1 MEQIQSDLAEPDF
14 SIRKALFEQMKL
26 AALHV
31 YNIPEPAYLDE
42 LNKALE
48 KLLKGCIV
56 QFANQLP
63 PKSHNLDALARQTT
77 LKFPENWLE
86 DLAEI
91 TRHFW
96 RVRYPDFQKF
106 VYTSKETVE
115 PTYSKTQEV
124 FTWIKQQLLKI

>member
-1 MEQIQSDLAEPDF
+1 MYLGILQILKYLQKQEP
-14 SIRKALFEQMKL
+14 
-26 AALHV
+26 
-31 YNIPEPAYLDE
+31 
-42 LNKALE
+42 
-48 KLLKGCIV
+48 C
-56 QFANQLP
+56 
-63 PKSHNLDALARQTT
+63 QTT

>member
-1 MEQIQSDLAEPDF
+1 MKEEAKTWIEQAEDSLKDAEF
-14 SIRKALFEQMKL
+14 LYSGSRYSMA
-26 AALHV
+26 V
-31 YNIPEPAYLDE
+31 YCCHQ
-42 LNKALE
+42 ALE
-48 KLLKGCIV
+48 KLLKGCII

-96 RVRYPDFQKF
+96 RVRYPDFQKYA
-106 VYTSKETVE
+106 YTSKELVE